1 MGDARGHAGDRVKE
15 IVLRLGV
22 LTFHRCINYGSYWQ
36 ARCLVEGLRKLG
48 HDAVILDHCSRRI
61 DLAEW
66 RCALRPDPAV
76 EAPRRDF
83 AALRGKMRRFFDA
96 IAALPL
102 SARFPVEDP
111 PAMAPCDTV
120 VVGSDEVWNLS
131 HPWYGRCGAFY
142 GDGLRTDRLVAYAA
156 SFGNYDAGGGLD
168 PAWAAKLRRFERIS
182 VRDDNSRVLVE
193 RALGFAPE
201 VVLDPCLQFPAEAG
215 DDDAV
220 AVPPPYLAL
229 YGHGFSDAFAAR
241 IRRWAR
247 ARAIPIVSI
256 GYRNDWADV
265 QWLSAGPLEFAR
277 FVAGAQAVA
286 SNFFHGC
293 VFALRNRKP
302 FVCEMTWYRGNKLRG
317 LMASVHAED
326 HLLAGDAA
334 ADACDALL
342 DAPPDARVF
351 ACIARLRERS
361 WGYLDMALEPQARSA

>member
-1 MGDARGHAGDRVKE
+1 M
-15 IVLRLGV
+15 LRIGV

-48 HDAVILDHCSRRI
+48 HDAVILDHCSRRV

-66 RCALRPDPAV
+66 RCALRPDPTV

-83 AALRGKMRRFFDA
+83 AALRDKMHRFFDA

-102 SARFPVEDP
+102 SARFPIDDP
-111 PAMAPCDTV
+111 QAMAPCDAV

-168 PAWAAKLRRFERIS
+168 PAWASKLRRFDRIS

-215 DDDAV
+215 DGDVV

-229 YGHGFSDAFAAR
+229 YGHGFSDAFAGR
-241 IRRWAR
+241 IRRWAH

-302 FVCEMTWYRGNKLRG
+302 FVCETTWYRGNKLRG

-326 HLLAGDAA
+326 HLLAADAA

-342 DAPPDARVF
+342 DAPPEPRVF
-351 ACIARLRERS
+351 ARIARLRERS
-361 WGYLDMALEPQARSA
+361 WRYLDMALEPQAHFA